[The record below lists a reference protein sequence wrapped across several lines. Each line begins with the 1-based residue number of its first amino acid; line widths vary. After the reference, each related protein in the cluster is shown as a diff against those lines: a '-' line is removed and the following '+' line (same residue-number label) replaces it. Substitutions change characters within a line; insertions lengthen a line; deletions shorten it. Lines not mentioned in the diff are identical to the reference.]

1 MNWKEMML
9 QTRDGRQIPVQY
21 TTNVLR
27 KDGEFMGIVNFFQD
41 LTEIKRL
48 EKELVQSERL
58 AAVGQTVSGLAHY
71 VKNILIGLKGGSYV
85 VDVGMKKIIRKT

>member
-71 VKNILIGLKGGSYV
+71 VKNNSHRPQGRVLCGGCG
-85 VDVGMKKIIRKT
+85 DRKK